1 MSSEQ
6 KKIIVSPLAY
16 IKSLMYF
23 QRFSSEFIE
32 EKQFKLAYGILLGFV
47 DVDNTIYIDDFV
59 PLKAFDREFLRFNTH
74 EKIFEIIEKINKEH
88 YDEEFPE
95 YVIGWARNCIN
106 GSLET
111 SVIDKKNHLLFQNLQ
126 TNALF
131 WIFDFGNLS
140 IDSGFKLFS
149 FKDDFKECNISSE
162 LYELNFEFSKNI
174 NIDDL
179 VKVAIEIEEKRKTRE
194 QLLRGLE
201 E

>member
-74 EKIFEIIEKINKEH
+74 EKIFEKKEKINKEH

-131 WIFDFGNLS
+131 WIF
-140 IDSGFKLFS
+140 GFRP
-149 FKDDFKECNISSE
+149 EVI
-162 LYELNFEFSKNI
+162 
-174 NIDDL
+174 L
-179 VKVAIEIEEKRKTRE
+179 VPR
-194 QLLRGLE
+194 QLLHPYQKLVPSLLE
-201 E
+201 FARAVH